1 MMDDG
6 VVNEHRRTSI
16 NLNQHRNVSHRRNA
30 DEARDRNSFFSDLN
44 VILIFPW
51 PVGSDES

>member
-1 MMDDG
+1 MDDG